1 MKQNLIEK
9 LRKSQKKRRKKAT
22 RLAMLQ
28 DKSTLPLN
36 HHSEQIIKRLLKD
49 GTPDYTANI
58 KPRALEAELTE
69 SIVIGANGLSGGTN
83 LIFCQD
89 FRQSG
94 ATTYISVRGSG
105 KKATLLCYGK
115 RTGLVF
121 SKEGR
126 IGHPNKQGRGIPFR
140 YKLQDLSLLRMTPFV
155 TTIKLNNEG
164 EFLKSSQDTRTKPG
178 VTDCALASVRTM
190 MLTQE
195 WMANV
200 STANASP
207 QIKAIND
214 LCAEENKVNKK
225 GMSMIES
232 ARIIENIG
240 GKVRQES
247 FICIVRSE
255 NKGDSYNIA
264 PIHAN
269 ITSDE
274 VRQYQTQT
282 AVAVQYPWMEK
293 KHQEWKKRAQRGMV
307 FKNFITNLKNLGM
320 LKKNTI
326 IVIGARRFTNVINP
340 HGTRQST
347 GHQVNFEWV
356 EKKRISN
363 EQFAKLNEIDQRRYQ
378 HYISTQPSHVLKI
391 IDTQNSIPALA
402 MSINSGNYRRL
413 GNMVEVNAV
422 TARGDGGTFK
432 EALNNL
438 WTSCCTSP
446 FSKKVDSTHTDPNP
460 WREPDSLIGRC
471 PPVMDGPL
479 CQNWLEQSFQFEVLC
494 EVKDIAEGS
503 CTDSLSVDGKEGGK
517 EGGRKAKRRK
527 KNKTRKRNKR
537 KRNKRRKTKR

>member
-1 MKQNLIEK
+1 MKQNLIKK
-9 LRKSQKKRRKKAT
+9 LRKSQKNKMAQKTLRVMAENS
-22 RLAMLQ
+22 
-28 DKSTLPLN
+28 STLPPLN
-36 HHSEQIIKRLLKD
+36 PAQQVIKRLIKD
-49 GTPDYTANI
+49 GTPDSQLGVTT
-58 KPRALEAELTE
+58 RALEAELLG
-69 SIVIGANGLSGGTN
+69 SIVIGENGLSGGNN

-94 ATTYISVRGSG
+94 AKTYISVRESG

-126 IGHPNKQGRGIPFR
+126 IGHPNKQGRGIPFQ
-140 YKLQDLSLLRMTPFV
+140 YKLKDLSVLRMTPFV
-155 TTIKLNNEG
+155 TTIKLNNNQ
-164 EFLKSSQDTRTKPG
+164 FLSSSQDTRTNPG

-190 MLTQE
+190 MLAPE
-195 WMANV
+195 WMSNV

-214 LCAEENKVNKK
+214 LCTEENKVNRK

-240 GKVRQES
+240 GSVRQKS

-255 NKGDSYNIA
+255 NRGDSYNIA

-274 VRQYQTQT
+274 VRQYQMQT
-282 AVAVQYPWMEK
+282 KAAVQYPAMEK
-293 KHQEWKKRAQRGMV
+293 DHQEWKKRAQRGMV
-307 FKNFITNLKNLGM
+307 FKNFITNLKNVGM

-326 IVIGARRFTNVINP
+326 IVIAAHRFANGPN
-340 HGTRQST
+340 GTRESA

-356 EKKRISN
+356 EKIRISN
-363 EQFAKLNEIDQRRYQ
+363 EDFAKLNEIDQRRYQ

-391 IDTQNSIPALA
+391 IDTQNSKSALA

-422 TARGDGGTFK
+422 TARGEGKTFI

-438 WTSCCTSP
+438 WTSCCSSP
-446 FSKKVDSTHTDPNP
+446 FSKKVDRTHPDPNP
-460 WREPDSLIGRC
+460 FRKPDSLIGRGLC
-471 PPVMDGPL
+471 LDGPL

-494 EVKDIAEGS
+494 EVKDIVEGS
-503 CTDSLSVDGKEGGK
+503 CPVDSEEEKK
-517 EGGRKAKRRK
+517 GGRKAKRRK

-537 KRNKRRKTKR
+537 KRKKRRKTKR